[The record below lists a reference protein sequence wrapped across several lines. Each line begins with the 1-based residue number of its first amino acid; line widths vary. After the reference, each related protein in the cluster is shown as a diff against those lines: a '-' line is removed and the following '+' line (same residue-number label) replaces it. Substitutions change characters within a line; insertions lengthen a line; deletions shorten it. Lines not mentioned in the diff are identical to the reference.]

1 MDKVDIVIVNI
12 VVLINL
18 MEFGAYKHYV
28 TFIWNSKNGILI
40 FGGMWPFKEME

>member
-1 MDKVDIVIVNI
+1 MRHSLTQLKLIMDKVDIVIVNI

-28 TFIWNSKNGILI
+28 TFI
-40 FGGMWPFKEME
+40 